1 MIYSLREGEKAM
13 TINKQ
18 HPAKD
23 RNTSSR
29 PGQGASVLLAIPVF
43 NEFKYVSDVLDAVR
57 EYSDNILVVDDG
69 STDGTSDVVTRHGY
83 VHLIRH
89 PMNMGYGQSLIDAF
103 GFAHQSEFEWVITM
117 DCDHQHEPSCI
128 PPFYSEIE
136 KDDADIVSG
145 SRYLSATKSGPLEPP
160 ADRVAINKKIT
171 GMLNKVLAFRLTDAF
186 CGFKAYRV
194 RAVSRLDLTETGY
207 GFPLQLWIKANEA
220 RLTVHEI
227 PVPLIYRDPKR
238 SFSGNLNDPQI
249 RIRYYVETI
258 ERELGHDVGKD
269 ITKYVYS

>member
-1 MIYSLREGEKAM
+1 M

-18 HPAKD
+18 HPAED
-23 RNTSSR
+23 RNTVRISGR
-29 PGQGASVLLAIPVF
+29 RASVLLAIAVF
-43 NEFKYVSDVLDAVR
+43 NEFKYVGDVLDAVR

-103 GFAHQSEFEWVITM
+103 GFAHRSKFDWVITM

-128 PPFYSEIE
+128 PRFHSEIE
-136 KDDADIVSG
+136 KDDADIISG
-145 SRYLSATKSGPLEPP
+145 SRYLSTAKSGPLEPP

-171 GMLNKVLAFRLTDAF
+171 GVLNRVLTFRLTDAF

-194 RAVSRLDLTETGY
+194 RAVSRLELTETGY

-220 RLTVHEI
+220 RLAVREI

-238 SFSGNLNDPQI
+238 TFSGNLKDPRI
-249 RIRYYVETI
+249 RIRYYAETI
-258 ERELGHDVGKD
+258 ERELGYDVGKD
-269 ITKYVYS
+269 IAGYVYS